1 MPTSLLLN
9 RTRPTLALVLSLT
22 LSGGLAGCHRFAG
35 EVPAPDIAAV
45 KTSEHGLY
53 RATVR
58 PGITPIPVRR
68 LQSWTL
74 HLETVAG
81 IPIDSATI
89 TVDGGMPQHGHGL
102 PTRPRVVR
110 ALGNGDHQVDGVKFS
125 MGGWWRMLFIVRTTA
140 GMDTVVFNAD
150 L

>member
-1 MPTSLLLN
+1 MKASRMLD
-9 RTRPTLALVLSLT
+9 RTASRVAVALVLASV
-22 LSGGLAGCHRFAG
+22 LAGCHRFGG

-45 KTSEHGLY
+45 KMSEHGLY
-53 RATVR
+53 RAMVTPSV
-58 PGITPIPVRR
+58 TPIPLRR
-68 LQSWTL
+68 LQQWTL
-74 HLETVAG
+74 HLETVSG
-81 IPIDSATI
+81 VPIDSATI

-110 ALGNGDHQVDGVKFS
+110 ALGNGNHQVDGLKFS

>member
-1 MPTSLLLN
+1 MPSSLLLD
-9 RTRPTLALVLSLT
+9 RTRSRVALAIVLSLASVT
-22 LSGGLAGCHRFAG
+22 AGCHRFAG
-35 EVPAPDIAAV
+35 EVPAPDITTV

-58 PGITPIPVRR
+58 PGVTPIPVRR
-68 LQSWTL
+68 LQGWTL
-74 HLETVAG
+74 HLETVSG

-110 ALGNGDHQVDGVKFS
+110 ALGNGDHQVEGLKFS